1 MSVLS
6 ERPRA
11 PASDH
16 HGALSVARPPVGGAP
31 AVTAFDGGWE
41 VRSAMIRLR
50 KRWASCSPGKSF
62 NPSLGSS
69 LRGGEAT
76 QRRRTPAV
84 VPDWCCRSA
93 CTHSCGHPSTGPASR
108 LALDWHSPFYAALFA
123 PRSKVAVVERSYRA
137 EEKIRP
143 TTTDQVNEKR
153 EPSRSSC
160 VHSCVSRTTVP
171 TAAAR
176 PATQGRA
183 LRLGDQA
190 GVLRSGGVLGQPQMD
205 PRWVAPH
212 QA

>member
-1 MSVLS
+1 MP

-31 AVTAFDGGWE
+31 AVAAFDGGWE

-50 KRWASCSPGKSF
+50 ERWASCSPGKSF

-69 LRGGEAT
+69 LRGGSHSMKESSYKYPT
-76 QRRRTPAV
+76 NGAV
-84 VPDWCCRSA
+84 ESA

-190 GVLRSGGVLGQPQMD
+190 
-205 PRWVAPH
+205 
-212 QA
+212 